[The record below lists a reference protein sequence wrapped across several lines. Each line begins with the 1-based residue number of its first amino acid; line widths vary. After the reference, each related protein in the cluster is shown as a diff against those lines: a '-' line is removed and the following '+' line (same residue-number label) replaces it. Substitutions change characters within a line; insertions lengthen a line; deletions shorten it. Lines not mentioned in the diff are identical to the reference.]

1 MGYSFRA
8 DSDGRRIRPSRDA
21 LTDRRGIR
29 PSMDTSTYRHRD
41 VGYGH
46 SSQQYNAPGVQHH
59 FITPRQRQPINITID
74 VIITICFL
82 GILIFFA

>member
-1 MGYSFRA
+1 MWYSLRA
-8 DSDGRRIRPSRDA
+8 DADGRRIQPSRDTS
-21 LTDRRGIR
+21 TDRRGIR

-59 FITPRQRQPINITID
+59 FITPGQRRHITLNLPNSLKG
-74 VIITICFL
+74 TRKGGL
-82 GILIFFA
+82 